1 MSRLVSLCSAVILL
15 VILSHG
21 SNVHAEH
28 HGRTFALVMTNAT
41 ESDQNQIQVYDAS
54 THSLLQTLSTLG
66 TGGVGG
72 NNRGVK
78 QYKGELFAAVNNGS
92 GTVAVYRRE
101 GDHLTF
107 DKLVTTTSPPVSI
120 DFGNDHMYV
129 AGATTVDSFAL
140 QGNQVEWRD
149 GTAALEL
156 ADGFGAPPLGSTAQ
170 VQVRD
175 GRHLLVTLKDPPERG
190 SVDTVQLDD
199 RGAVTGA
206 AVTAVAAP
214 VGSLTP
220 FGFSVYRDGTAI
232 ITLAHTN
239 QIGLFRDGAFTDAI
253 TLDQNAPCW
262 TTRVGKYVFTVN
274 TGSRTISRLIGT
286 GSNIFV
292 DNAVAATVTTG
303 APTDA
308 DTAGGILGVIDH
320 AAGQS
325 HLTLFTYNVF
335 GELTVSGSAIN
346 LGVANPNGVA
356 IMSPPDVDEH

>member
-1 MSRLVSLCSAVILL
+1 MSRLVSLCSAVILV
-15 VILSHG
+15 VILSHA

-41 ESDQNQIQVYDAS
+41 ESNQNQIQLYDAS
-54 THSLLQTLSTLG
+54 THSLLQTLLTHG

-72 NNRGVK
+72 NNRGIK

-199 RGAVTGA
+199 HGAVTGA

-239 QIGLFRDGAFTDAI
+239 QVGLFRDGAFTDSI
-253 TLDQNAPCW
+253 TLNQNAPCW

-292 DNAVAATVTTG
+292 DSAVAATVTTG

-335 GELTVSGSAIN
+335 GELTASGSAIN

>member
-1 MSRLVSLCSAVILL
+1 MSRWVGLCSAVVL
-15 VILSHG
+15 VVFLAHG
-21 SNVHAEH
+21 SNVRAEH
-28 HGRTFALVMTNAT
+28 RGVTFAVIMTNAT
-41 ESDQNQIQVYDAS
+41 GSNQNQIQVYDAN
-54 THSLLQTLSTLG
+54 TQTLLQTLSTHG

-199 RGAVTGA
+199 HGAVTGA

-239 QIGLFRDGAFTDAI
+239 QVGLFRDGAFTDSI
-253 TLDQNAPCW
+253 TLNQNAPCW

-335 GELTVSGSAIN
+335 GELIASGSAIN